1 MIATDVA
8 ARGLGEKFTQIL
20 INHSFKFCIFSKFL
34 DVNDIK
40 FVINYDFPND
50 AEDYIHRIGRTA
62 RAGNT
67 GTSYTLFT
75 RGDSD
80 SAKDLVKV
88 LTNAKQEINPE
99 LMEMASYR
107 TRSSKSK

>member
-1 MIATDVA
+1 M
-8 ARGLGEKFTQIL
+8 
-20 INHSFKFCIFSKFL
+20 
-34 DVNDIK
+34 
-40 FVINYDFPND
+40 INYDFPND
-50 AEDYIHRIGRTA
+50 AEDSIHHIGRTA

-75 RGDSD
+75 RDDSD

-88 LTNAKQEINPE
+88 LTHAKQEINPE

-107 TRSSKSK
+107 TRSSKSKCDTQLDSLLLCNTRLFLTA